1 MNKYPISIRL
11 LLFFQKMRYG
21 APLGPTLAWGLKPK
35 LLFAF
40 LKFGRAF
47 EKKSSLSSHLRTL
60 VMLKISE
67 LNECPFCI
75 DLNTYR
81 LRKDNS
87 APTAAEECALEY
99 ASSLFE
105 KREADDALL
114 EKLKSHFSKEAIVEL
129 TALIGFQYL
138 SSLFNRALRI
148 PAQGIC
154 KIKS

>member
-1 MNKYPISIRL
+1 MKKYPLSIRIL
-11 LLFFQKMRYG
+11 LYFQKKRYG
-21 APLGPTLAWGLKPK
+21 APLGPTLAWGLRPN

-40 LKFGRAF
+40 LKLGKAF
-47 EKKSSLSSHLRTL
+47 EKKSTLSSHLRTL

-81 LRKDNS
+81 LRQENGSPS
-87 APTAAEECALEY
+87 AADECALEY
-99 ASSLFE
+99 ATALFE

-114 EKLKSHFSKEAIVEL
+114 EKLKSHFSEAAIVEL

-154 KIKS
+154 KIKN